1 MRLGV
6 HYHSEYSVTDTS
18 AAVETPGLVQRLRAR
33 PWRAALLGGV
43 GSFITIGVLAQCETG
58 LSLPLVIAPFGAS
71 CALVFG
77 APSSPLAKPR
87 NVIGGHLISAALGLL
102 VATLI
107 VSPVLAMAVGVGL
120 AIAGVL
126 LTDTLH
132 PPAGADPIVVVL
144 SQETLSFLLMPV
156 LVGTL
161 CIVLIGVLYHRLV
174 TGHVY
179 PRLARLPPAQ

>member
-1 MRLGV
+1 M
-6 HYHSEYSVTDTS
+6 TDAS
-18 AAVETPGLVQRLRAR
+18 AAVGMSKLIQRLRAR

-43 GSFITIGVLAQCETG
+43 GSFVTIGVLAQCETG

-77 APSSPLAKPR
+77 APLSQLAKPR

-102 VATLI
+102 AAMLLA
-107 VSPVLAMAVGVGL
+107 SPALAMAVGVGL
-120 AIAGVL
+120 AIAGML

-144 SQETLSFLLMPV
+144 SQATLSFLLMPV
-156 LVGTL
+156 LAGTL

-174 TGHVY
+174 TGHAY
-179 PRLARLPPAQ
+179 P

>member
-1 MRLGV
+1 M
-6 HYHSEYSVTDTS
+6 TDTS
-18 AAVETPGLVQRLRAR
+18 AADETPGLVQRLRAR
-33 PWRAALLGGV
+33 PWRAALLGGI
-43 GSFITIGVLAQCETG
+43 GSLITIGVLAQCEAG

-87 NVIGGHLISAALGLL
+87 NVIGGHLISAAPGLL
-102 VATLI
+102 AATLI
-107 VSPVLAMAVGVGL
+107 ASPVLAMAVGVGL
-120 AIAGVL
+120 AI
-126 LTDTLH
+126 
-132 PPAGADPIVVVL
+132 VL
-144 SQETLSFLLMPV
+144 SQATLSFLLMPV

-179 PRLARLPPAQ
+179 P

>member
-1 MRLGV
+1 
-6 HYHSEYSVTDTS
+6 
-18 AAVETPGLVQRLRAR
+18 
-33 PWRAALLGGV
+33 
-43 GSFITIGVLAQCETG
+43 
-58 LSLPLVIAPFGAS
+58 
-71 CALVFG
+71 LVFG
-77 APSSPLAKPR
+77 APQSPLAKPR

-102 VATLI
+102 AATLS

-120 AIAGVL
+120 AIAGML

-144 SQETLSFLLMPV
+144 SQATLSFLLMPV

-161 CIVLIGVLYHRLV
+161 CIVLIGVLYHRFV

-179 PRLARLPPAQ
+179 P